1 MRKPFILFF
10 ILLLSSQSFCQ
21 FRLGLFGGLSNYHG
35 DLQER
40 VFQNAKGAFGLTGT
54 FTLSDR
60 FNLRAGITFGK
71 LAGADSLSKQA
82 DLRARNLNF
91 QSSITEFS
99 LIAEYNV
106 FNLDQVRW
114 TPYIFGGIAA
124 FSFNP
129 YTFDASN
136 RQIFLQPV
144 GTEGQGIQGYPDRY
158 KLTQFAIPFGGGIKY
173 AISDRVQIALESGI
187 RKTFT
192 DYLDDV
198 STNYADP
205 AELASGPG
213 GQRAVDLSYRGDELA
228 SGDPDYPVKG
238 FTRGG
243 SKFKDYYYFTGIH
256 INFLLGNGESRRDRK
271 GGFGCPTVF

>member
-1 MRKPFILFF
+1 
-10 ILLLSSQSFCQ
+10 
-21 FRLGLFGGLSNYHG
+21 
-35 DLQER
+35 
-40 VFQNAKGAFGLTGT
+40 
-54 FTLSDR
+54 
-60 FNLRAGITFGK
+60 
-71 LAGADSLSKQA
+71 
-82 DLRARNLNF
+82 
-91 QSSITEFS
+91 
-99 LIAEYNV
+99 
-106 FNLDQVRW
+106 
-114 TPYIFGGIAA
+114 
-124 FSFNP
+124 
-129 YTFDASN
+129 
-136 RQIFLQPV
+136 
-144 GTEGQGIQGYPDRY
+144 
-158 KLTQFAIPFGGGIKY
+158 
-173 AISDRVQIALESGI
+173 VQIALESGI

-228 SGDPDYPVKG
+228 NGDPDYPVKG